1 MVVTRKISKLFI
13 SSKFYYYDPNKTDY
27 RIYIQFCTVCSCY
40 TYIHMYN
47 SKLHSLVAMY
57 IVYHNNPIKEPASS
71 CLAKQVLLFLGI
83 LVAKFCERV
92 LNPQVL
98 VSRCLQ
104 YLFEIHSKG
113 GREEGVLPMMAF
125 KGRLSLKRGKP
136 IRFSVT

>member
-1 MVVTRKISKLFI
+1 
-13 SSKFYYYDPNKTDY
+13 
-27 RIYIQFCTVCSCY
+27 
-40 TYIHMYN
+40 MYN